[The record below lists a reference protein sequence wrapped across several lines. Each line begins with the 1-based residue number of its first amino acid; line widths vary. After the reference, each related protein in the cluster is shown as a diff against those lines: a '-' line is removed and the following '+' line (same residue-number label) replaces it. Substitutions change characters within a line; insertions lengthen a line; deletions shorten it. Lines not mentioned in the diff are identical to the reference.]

1 MSIVQP
7 LLVLQEIDAR
17 IRMLQQE
24 ARDIPLR
31 KEQEKKRLVG
41 AQTALTEAQ
50 AAQKAAHARVDEAE
64 LDIKIR
70 REKIT
75 TLRGQQA
82 NLRTNKEF
90 AAMNLEI
97 ATIEGQIETCEARQV
112 AALDQLAVMRARV
125 GECEKKLQEDKTV
138 VDGYIQELN
147 GRLATVQAEIA
158 QAQNERQAA
167 NQAVP
172 PAFSGVYMR
181 LLDRRWPPVVALE
194 GNACG
199 GCHLTQPPSV
209 SHVVRRNNS
218 LVACQMCG
226 RILYAP

>member
-17 IRMLQQE
+17 LRVLQQE
-24 ARDIPLR
+24 TRDIPLR
-31 KEQEKKRLVG
+31 KEEEKKRLIG
-41 AQTALTEAQ
+41 AQTALAEAQ
-50 AAQKAAHARVDEAE
+50 AAQKSAQVRVDEAE

-75 TLRGQQA
+75 TLRGQQI

-97 ATIEGQIETCEARQV
+97 ATIEGQIETSESRQL
-112 AALDQLAVMRARV
+112 AALDHLAAMRVRV
-125 GECEKKLQEDKTV
+125 GESNKKLQEDKAV
-138 VDGYIQELN
+138 VDGYLRELDQ
-147 GRLATVQAEIA
+147 RLAVVKAEIA
-158 QAQNERQAA
+158 QAEGERAEA
-167 NQAVP
+167 TQAVP
-172 PAFSGVYMR
+172 PAFGSVYAR
-181 LLDRRWPPVVALE
+181 LLERRWPPVVALE